1 MLYAKDAQRE
11 NMKVEIVDFVSG
23 ARKAEGIAVVIDVF
37 RAFSVACYCFS
48 KGVSK
53 IYPIGDVDDAYNLVK
68 NIDDGILIG
77 ERKGKKLPGFDYGN
91 SPTEIIA
98 ANLLGKTV
106 VHTTHAGTQGI
117 VNAVNADEVLT
128 GAFVNAKATAK
139 YIKDRNPDKVTLVK
153 MGLEAKSQSD
163 EDDLCAEYIKMLLN
177 NQPFDETTIVETL
190 RKSPY
195 SERFFDPDKPWCPS
209 SDFDLCLDVNRFS
222 FALRSIRDESG
233 NLNLEKVNVDM
244 G

>member
-1 MLYAKDAQRE
+1 
-11 NMKVEIVDFVSG
+11 MKVEIVNFVSG
-23 ARKAEGIAVVIDVF
+23 ARNAEGIAVVIDVF

-53 IYPIGDVDDAYNLVK
+53 IYPIGDVEDAYNLAK
-68 NIDDGILIG
+68 NIDGILIG
-77 ERKGKKLPGFDYGN
+77 ERKGKRLSGFDYGN
-91 SPTEIIA
+91 SPTEILA
-98 ANLLGKTV
+98 ANLVGKSV

-139 YIKDRNPDKVTLVK
+139 YIKDRNPEKVTLVK

-177 NQPFDETTIVETL
+177 DQPFDEASIVESL
-190 RKSPY
+190 RKSPF

-222 FALRSIRDESG
+222 FALRSTRDETG
-233 NLNLEKVNVDM
+233 NLKLEKVDVEV